1 MIIIFKKSFQYFC
14 QYDFFFLYSYNKRF
28 GEKMN
33 IEITARKFT
42 PSSDLKSFINDKLL
56 YLLKFDSNIDFAK
69 VVLLKE
75 SRAEKVELIISSK
88 NNRYVTK
95 CYSSVFEKTVVNA
108 IDNIKVQIRKKTAN
122 KKSHHLK

>member
-1 MIIIFKKSFQYFC
+1 
-14 QYDFFFLYSYNKRF
+14 
-28 GEKMN
+28 MN

>member
-14 QYDFFFLYSYNKRF
+14 QYDLFFLYSYNKRF

-88 NNRYVTK
+88 NNRYVTR